1 MGEMTLKLLLGQLGL
16 IAVIWVG
23 MAIFFNDM
31 NEASKIIFY
40 LVTSWALF
48 LLVIIIKTW
57 IRERKEKTK

>member
-1 MGEMTLKLLLGQLGL
+1 MKLLLGQLGL